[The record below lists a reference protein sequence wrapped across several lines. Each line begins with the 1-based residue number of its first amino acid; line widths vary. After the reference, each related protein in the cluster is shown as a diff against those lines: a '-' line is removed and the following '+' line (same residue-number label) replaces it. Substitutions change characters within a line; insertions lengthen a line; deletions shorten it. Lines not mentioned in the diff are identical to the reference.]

1 MPLRAFLGSF
11 DKIFTPGKT
20 ATSGG
25 AVTTTGSNQK
35 NGNGNANKSN
45 KNQKP
50 NSGESKGL
58 AGGNITSTNIN
69 TNMKNIRPGAAA
81 LSKVMEFF
89 PLLGFEP

>member
-1 MPLRAFLGSF
+1 MSR
-11 DKIFTPGKT
+11 IFYASPSKT

-25 AVTTTGSNQK
+25 AVTTGTGNNQK
-35 NGNGNANKSN
+35 NGNANKSN

-81 LSKVMEFF
+81 LSKVIEFF
-89 PLLGFEP
+89 PLWGFEP

>member
-1 MPLRAFLGSF
+1 MNNTGNGSGL
-11 DKIFTPGKT
+11 KRKT
-20 ATSGG
+20 GN

-81 LSKVMEFF
+81 LSKVMTIFS
-89 PLLGFEP
+89 LVRV

>member
-1 MPLRAFLGSF
+1 M
-11 DKIFTPGKT
+11 
-20 ATSGG
+20 
-25 AVTTTGSNQK
+25 TTTGSNQR
-35 NGNGNANKSN
+35 NDRNANKNN

-81 LSKVMEFF
+81 LSKVMKVFS
-89 PLLGFEP
+89 LLGFEP